1 MALNFAARARGDSLG
16 ALIARLVADITRI
29 EAAA

>member
-1 MALNFAARARGDSLG
+1 ALNFAARARGDSLAG
-16 ALIARLVADITRI
+16 VIDRVAQATLGL